1 MSLQLSLGLSLKSSP
16 IVYPVKIAKIN
27 IEYLFK
33 KIMNFRKRE
42 TNNYVQNLDDGNNGE
57 VNSNLQYTIL

>member
-16 IVYPVKIAKIN
+16 IVYPVQIAKIN

-33 KIMNFRKRE
+33 QIMNFRKRE
-42 TNNYVQNLDDGNNGE
+42 TNN
-57 VNSNLQYTIL
+57 